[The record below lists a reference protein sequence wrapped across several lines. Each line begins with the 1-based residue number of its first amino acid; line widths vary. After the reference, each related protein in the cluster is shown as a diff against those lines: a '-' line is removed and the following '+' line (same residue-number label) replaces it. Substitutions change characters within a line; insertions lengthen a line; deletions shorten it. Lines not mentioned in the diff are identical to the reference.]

1 MRNQPHYNYPP
12 PQGNYPP
19 GNYPPP
25 PPDYQGG
32 GLPPQGPPPGK
43 TQTLGLDYNLAG
55 LLCYLPV
62 CSINLIFSI
71 IWLVTE
77 PKQNRFLR
85 FHALQS
91 LFLTGAFIIIYI
103 VLSVIAGVAMAASP
117 FGGVGWS
124 LFSLLQGAAL
134 VGYLVLSIIA
144 MIKAYNNQIWKIP
157 VIGDIAEK
165 NS

>member
-1 MRNQPHYNYPP
+1 MSSQPPYNNPP

-25 PPDYQGG
+25 PPGYQGG
-32 GLPPQGPPPGK
+32 GFPPQGPPPGK
-43 TQTLGLDYNLAG
+43 TQTLGLDYNVAA

-62 CSINLIFSI
+62 CAISIIFPI

-91 LFLTGAFIIIYI
+91 LFLTGAFVVVYI
-103 VLSVIAGVAMAASP
+103 VLSILGGVMMAATP
-117 FGGVGWS
+117 FRSAGWS
-124 LFSLLQGAAL
+124 LFSLLQSAVL
-134 VGYLVLSIIA
+134 LFFLVLAIIA
-144 MIKAYNNQIWKIP
+144 MIKAYGNQMWKIP

>member
-1 MRNQPHYNYPP
+1 MSNQPPYNPP

-25 PPDYQGG
+25 GYQGG
-32 GLPPQGPPPGK
+32 GYPPQGPPPGK
-43 TQTLGLDYNLAG
+43 TRTLGLDYNLAA

-62 CSINLIFSI
+62 CAINIILPI

-91 LFLTGAFIIIYI
+91 LFLTGAFIVVYII
-103 VLSVIAGVAMAASP
+103 LSILSGILMAASP
-117 FGGVGWS
+117 FRSAGWS
-124 LFSLLQGAAL
+124 LLSLLQGAVFL
-134 VGYLVLSIIA
+134 GFLVLYIIG
-144 MIKAYNNQIWKIP
+144 MVKAYGNQMWKIP
-157 VIGDIAEK
+157 IIGDIAEK
-165 NS
+165 NA